1 MTERLDRI
9 EALLLQCAERQ
20 LAHESRFERMD
31 ASIERIDA
39 QFERLQQQL
48 SAINATLDRVAQ
60 GQGRN
65 ETQIG
70 QNAEAISELRAVVAS

>member
-9 EALLLQCAERQ
+9 ESLLLQIAERQ
-20 LAHESRFERMD
+20 LAHESRFER
-31 ASIERIDA
+31 IDG